1 VREGAAGADDNLD
14 VERSGG
20 FAGRTVH
27 ASVRVSELESGE
39 RAAIEQHLDRPPSAP
54 SGPDR
59 FVYRFRMHGREAV
72 VQEDMVPAELQPLLD
87 RLTDSWS

>member
-1 VREGAAGADDNLD
+1 MTAGGAETLH

-20 FAGRTVH
+20 FGGLSLR
-27 ASVRVSELESGE
+27 ASVPLAELSAWE
-39 RAAIEQHLDRPPSAP
+39 RAAIEECFEHPPAPP

-72 VQEDMVPAELQPLLD
+72 VQEDMVPDELHALLD
-87 RLTDSWS
+87 RLSSAWS